1 MSRVLLVEDDRS
13 LGKTLAERLTIEGLE
28 VQWVETFA
36 SAQAAARDER
46 WDLAIVD
53 VMLPDGS
60 GFDLAPEFR
69 RHSQTPIMFMT
80 ALNSAESRLTGF
92 ELGADE
98 YLPKPFHLKEFL
110 LRVRH
115 VLTTQPTSPPRRVL
129 TVGDVTIDWEAM
141 AITRAGGDREF
152 LQVRDY
158 KVLELLVEAAPRVLS
173 RSEILDRVWG
183 EQEFP
188 TQRTVDNA
196 IVRLRQALGDTEGQ
210 LIRSVRGIGYQW
222 AASSK

>member
-1 MSRVLLVEDDRS
+1 
-13 LGKTLAERLTIEGLE
+13 
-28 VQWVETFA
+28 
-36 SAQAAARDER
+36 
-46 WDLAIVD
+46 
-53 VMLPDGS
+53 
-60 GFDLAPEFR
+60 
-69 RHSQTPIMFMT
+69 MFMT

-115 VLTTQPTSPPRRVL
+115 VLTTQPPRRE
-129 TVGDVTIDWEAM
+129 TRVGDAVIDWEAM
-141 AITRAGGDREF
+141 SIERHGAAKEF

-158 KVLELLVEAAPRVLS
+158 RVLAMLVEAAPRALS

-196 IVRLRQALGDTEGQ
+196 IVRLRQALGDSDGQ
-210 LIRSVRGIGYQW
+210 WIRSVRGIGYQW
-222 AASSK
+222 AASSR

>member
-13 LGKTLAERLTIEGLE
+13 LGKTLAERLAIEGHE
-28 VQWVETFA
+28 VEWVETFA
-36 SAQAAARDER
+36 AATAAARERR
-46 WDLAIVD
+46 WDLAILD

-60 GFDLAPEFR
+60 GFELAPEIR
-69 RHSQTPIMFMT
+69 RQAPTPIMFMT

-115 VLTTQPTSPPRRVL
+115 VLTTQAPRRQL
-129 TVGDVTIDWEAM
+129 RIGSTTIDWDAM
-141 AITRAGGDREF
+141 AVDRTGAEREF
-152 LQVRDY
+152 LQVRDFR
-158 KVLELLVEAAPRVLS
+158 VLAMLVEAAPRALS

-196 IVRLRQALGDTEGQ
+196 IVRLRQALGDIEGQ
-210 LIRSVRGIGYQW
+210 WIRSVRGIGYQW

>member
-1 MSRVLLVEDDRS
+1 MMSRVLLVEDDRS
-13 LGKTLAERLTIEGLE
+13 LGTVLAERLTREGHD
-28 VQWVETFA
+28 VQWVDTFKA
-36 SAQAAARDER
+36 AVAAARDER

-60 GFDLAPEFR
+60 GFDLAPEMR
-69 RHSQTPIMFMT
+69 RRSHTPIMFMT

-115 VLTTQPTSPPRRVL
+115 VLTTQPPRRQ
-129 TVGDVTIDWEAM
+129 TPVGEAVIDWDAM
-141 AITRAGGDREF
+141 AIERAGAKEF

-158 KVLELLVEAAPRVLS
+158 RVLAMLVEAAPRALS

-196 IVRLRQALGDTEGQ
+196 IVRLRQALGDGEGRW
-210 LIRSVRGIGYQW
+210 IRSVRGIGYQW
-222 AASSK
+222 AADSK

>member
-1 MSRVLLVEDDRS
+1 MSRVLLVEDDKS
-13 LGKTLAERLTIEGLE
+13 LGKTLAERLVIEGLE
-28 VQWVETFA
+28 VEWVETYA
-36 SAQAAARDER
+36 AALAAARAQA
-46 WDLAIVD
+46 WDVAIVD

-60 GFDLAPEFR
+60 GFDLAPEIR
-69 RHSQTPIMFMT
+69 RTSRTPIMFMT

-115 VLTTQPTSPPRRVL
+115 VLTTQPPRREL
-129 TVGDVTIDWEAM
+129 QIGDLRIDWDAM
-141 AITRAGGDREF
+141 TIERGGGGREF

-158 KVLELLVEAAPRVLS
+158 RVLAMLVEAAPRALS

-183 EQEFP
+183 EEEFP

-196 IVRLRQALGDTEGQ
+196 IVRLRQALGDVDGH

>member
-1 MSRVLLVEDDRS
+1 
-13 LGKTLAERLTIEGLE
+13 
-28 VQWVETFA
+28 
-36 SAQAAARDER
+36 
-46 WDLAIVD
+46 
-53 VMLPDGS
+53 MLPDGS
-60 GFDLAPEFR
+60 GFDLAPEIR
-69 RHSQTPIMFMT
+69 RRSYTPIMFMT

-115 VLTTQPTSPPRRVL
+115 VLTTQPPRRELV
-129 TVGDVTIDWEAM
+129 VGDARIDWDAM
-141 AITRAGGDREF
+141 TIERRGERAF

-158 KVLELLVEAAPRVLS
+158 RVLAMLVESAPRALP

-183 EQEFP
+183 EEEFP

-196 IVRLRQALGDTEGQ
+196 ILRLRQALGDAGGE
-210 LIRSVRGIGYQW
+210 LIRSVRSIGYQW
-222 AASSK
+222 AGPSK

>member
-1 MSRVLLVEDDRS
+1 MDLDFILRANPDY
-13 LGKTLAERLTIEGLE
+13 IEELYRQYQRDPAAVGAD
-28 VQWVETFA
+28 WAHFFA
-36 SAQAAARDER
+36 
-46 WDLAIVD
+46 
-53 VMLPDGS
+53 
-60 GFDLAPEFR
+60 
-69 RHSQTPIMFMT
+69 
-80 ALNSAESRLTGF
+80 GF